1 MKDRGEYMEKQDNR
15 IVDSVKDT
23 SEQAIIEWENEYI
36 RTNVPRVLDWMTE
49 KIKETVLLIS
59 NDEKKKMSEQI
70 KNIIFQGIE
79 MGEKNKEIA
88 VIKAM
93 KNAKM
98 DDMTIQKIISNS
110 NKYLVTR
117 DDYDE
122 NVK

>member
-1 MKDRGEYMEKQDNR
+1 MEKQDNR
-15 IVDSVKDT
+15 IVDSFKDT